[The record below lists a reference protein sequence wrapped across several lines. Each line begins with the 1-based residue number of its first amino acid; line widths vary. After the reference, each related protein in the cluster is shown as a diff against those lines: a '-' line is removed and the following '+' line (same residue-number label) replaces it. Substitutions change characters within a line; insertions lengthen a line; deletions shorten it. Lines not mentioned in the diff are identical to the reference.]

1 MKLQTLKNNN
11 MTCTEYINLL
21 INKGY
26 KTVAEAMEKDK
37 KAEGGM
43 VNFVLI
49 EKIGKVIVKPLSVSE
64 VVKKIKKYDLY
75 NFAE

>member
-26 KTVAEAMEKDK
+26 KTVKQAMESEKN
-37 KAEGGM
+37 AE
-43 VNFVLI
+43 
-49 EKIGKVIVKPLSVSE
+49 
-64 VVKKIKKYDLY
+64 
-75 NFAE
+75 